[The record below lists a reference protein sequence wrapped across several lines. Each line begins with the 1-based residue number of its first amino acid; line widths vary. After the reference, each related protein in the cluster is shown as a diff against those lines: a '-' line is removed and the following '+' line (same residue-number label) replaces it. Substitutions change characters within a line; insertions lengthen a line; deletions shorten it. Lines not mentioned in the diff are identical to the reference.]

1 MSPPPEAPAPTRVG
15 LCHQK
20 GTRSVRRRGDWQ
32 LKRRCSAT
40 PHHRPTTRHRSGSE
54 TTVASRAS
62 ARSKYVLSPSRL
74 FSGSETPQASPCPAA
89 SAARKGG
96 FGADRSYDKAHDF
109 ESLVSDLSH
118 RALGLDSGIT
128 GQDCGGTSSAT

>member
-40 PHHRPTTRHRSGSE
+40 PHHRP
-54 TTVASRAS
+54 
-62 ARSKYVLSPSRL
+62 
-74 FSGSETPQASPCPAA
+74 ETPQASPCPAA

-128 GQDCGGTSSAT
+128 GQGCGGTSSAT